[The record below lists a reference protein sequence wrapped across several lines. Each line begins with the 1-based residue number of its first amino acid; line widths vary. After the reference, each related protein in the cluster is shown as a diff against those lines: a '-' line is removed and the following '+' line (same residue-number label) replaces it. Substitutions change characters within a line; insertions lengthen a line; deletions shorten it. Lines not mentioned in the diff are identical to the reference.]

1 MRVPKTPNSATDLQE
16 ALEEQK
22 NYYRAR
28 ASEYDQ
34 WFFRQGRYDRGE
46 DHKRQWFEEAGQVV
60 SELEKLA
67 PFGDVLEFAGG
78 TGIWSAR
85 LADAAE
91 SLTVVDASEEMI
103 EINRSKVGE
112 GEAQYIHHD
121 IFSFEPKR
129 KFDLVFFGFWLSHVP
144 SERFDE
150 FWDLVRRCLRPGG
163 RFFFVDSVRES
174 QSTAVDHKLSNE
186 DDGET
191 LVRKLNDGRE
201 FRIFKLFYK
210 PHELEARLK
219 ALGWDAKV
227 NQTET
232 FFLHGSGSIEE

>member
-1 MRVPKTPNSATDLQE
+1 MKA

-28 ASEYDQ
+28 ATEYDQ

-46 DHKRQWFEEAGQVV
+46 GHKKKWFEEAGQVV
-60 SELEKLA
+60 AELERFV
-67 PFGDVLEFAGG
+67 PYGDVLEFAGG
-78 TGIWSAR
+78 TGIWSVR
-85 LADAAE
+85 LANAAE

-103 EINRSKVGE
+103 QINRSKVGE
-112 GEAQYIHHD
+112 GEAEYFLQD
-121 IFSFEPKR
+121 IFSFEPQR
-129 KFDLVFFGFWLSHVP
+129 KFDFVFFGFWLSHVP
-144 SERFDE
+144 SERFEE
-150 FWDLVRRCLRPGG
+150 FWGLVRKCLKPGG
-163 RFFFVDSVRES
+163 KFFFVDSVRES
-174 QSTAVDHKLSNE
+174 QSTAVDHKLSDE

-201 FRIFKLFYK
+201 FRIFKLFYQ